1 MNNRYL
7 LIDTIFKANTV
18 NEFLRIDSNSS
29 ILNIFR
35 IISGTINI
43 KDTYSNKVYKLRN
56 NYIQFPTDKN
66 ATISSKSIVNNF
78 PQEIQ
83 LKDLNTYFQKSKNNL
98 KFYKSIETELVK
110 CFIAYEESRSLEAF
124 FYLYRIIE
132 GISYAIP
139 LIYVS
144 KKSDY
149 NKTYSDLQ
157 SFFGKDKDGELNFFK
172 RFVSETFK
180 DEDFYK
186 SNIDI
191 SLLEIEIDDIRNSY
205 YNIYLKKI
213 KEKVIV
219 EKIENESI
227 KIKFIGFY
235 DFLIEIRNRFFHNS
249 KGSWQE
255 NLESTEVL
263 FPDVFFKPI
272 LTHGINWVSIILFE
286 IIKFDFE
293 KIK

>member
-1 MNNRYL
+1 MNSRYL
-7 LIDTIFKANTV
+7 FVDTIFQENTR
-18 NEFLRIDSNSS
+18 NEFLRIENSTS

-35 IISGTINI
+35 LISGTINI
-43 KDTYSNKVYKLRN
+43 KDIYTNKIYKLRN
-56 NYIQFPTDKN
+56 NHIKFPTEVNTKL
-66 ATISSKSIVNNF
+66 SSKIIVNNF
-78 PQEIQ
+78 PEEVT
-83 LKDLNTYFQKSKNNL
+83 LNDLNNYFKKAKSNL
-98 KFYKSIETELVK
+98 KFYKSIEAELIK
-110 CFIAYEESRSLEAF
+110 CIIAYEDNKTLESF

-132 GISYAIP
+132 GISYSIP

-157 SFFGKDKDGELNFFK
+157 SFFGKDKDGELSFFK

-191 SLLEIEIDDIRNSY
+191 DLLEIETEEIRAKY
-205 YNIYLKKI
+205 YSIYLKRMS
-213 KEKVIV
+213 EKHIV
-219 EKIENESI
+219 SKNENELI

-235 DFLIEIRNRFFHNS
+235 DFLIELRNRFFHNS

-255 NLESTEVL
+255 NLESTEL
-263 FPDVFFKPI
+263 LYPDLFFKPLI
-272 LTHGINWVSIILFE
+272 KHGINWISLIIFE
-286 IIKFDFE
+286 IIKVDFD